1 MLFGL
6 GAAAGKL
13 DVKFWFK
20 DLESP
25 RNHSFLFH
33 TFEIRLLIRL
43 LCDSKSTNVS
53 HVSFQHFS
61 IPRFR
66 IHKYQHVRLFDIRRL
81 CTHHHLWQRVRT
93 PPHIHVCGGVEGDEG
108 SEGGFGGFS
117 KLKKWMFLFSKR
129 SSVHQRF
136 KGFMWVLA
144 LQRFLFV
151 VSCRNPCGSDLGL
164 LAVLIRSISQDCGTS
179 CQKNHV
185 WSLSI
190 QVQVK
195 DWKCC
200 RCKTHQQTRGNQST

>member
-6 GAAAGKL
+6 GAAAGK
-13 DVKFWFK
+13 DAKFWKTWRVQEITHF
-20 DLESP
+20 
-25 RNHSFLFH
+25 FFH
-33 TFEIRLLIRL
+33 TFEIRLLIHL
-43 LCDSKSTNVS
+43 LCDSKSTNVN

-61 IPRFR
+61 IPKFW

-117 KLKKWMFLFSKR
+117 KLKRWMFLFSKR

-144 LQRFLFV
+144 LQPFFSLLFLV
-151 VSCRNPCGSDLGL
+151 KIHMEVWQTQIAWGI
-164 LAVLIRSISQDCGTS
+164 IRSNSQDCGTS
-179 CQKNHV
+179 CQKIMCD
-185 WSLSI
+185 L
-190 QVQVK
+190 
-195 DWKCC
+195 
-200 RCKTHQQTRGNQST
+200 